1 VIRVVLADDQALIR
15 GGLRSILDSEP
26 DITVVGEAGNGRQ
39 AVEVCRR
46 LRPDVVL
53 MDVQMPETDGISAAR
68 QLLVDPLCTGLRVVM
83 LTTFD
88 LDEYVRPALAAGV
101 SGFLLKDT
109 PAERLGDAVRT
120 VAEGQALLAPTVTRR
135 LIDTYVERPAP
146 DPERARALSSLTPR
160 EEDVLR
166 AMADGLSNAEIALR
180 LYLGEGTV
188 KTHVARVLTK
198 LGVRDRLQAVVFAY
212 SSGLVGR

>member
-1 VIRVVLADDQALIR
+1 MIRVVLADDQALIR

-26 DITVVGEAGNGRQ
+26 DIMVVGEAGTGRQ
-39 AVEVCRR
+39 AVEACRR

-53 MDVQMPETDGISAAR
+53 MDVQMPEMDGIAAAR
-68 QLLVDPLCTGLRVVM
+68 ELLTDPICGGLRVVM

-135 LIDTYVERPAP
+135 LIDTYVDRPVP
-146 DPERARALSSLTPR
+146 DPERARALGSLTPR
-160 EEDVLR
+160 EEEVLR
-166 AMADGLSNAEIALR
+166 AMADGLSNAEIARR

-198 LGVRDRLQAVVFAY
+198 LGVRDRLQAVVVAY
-212 SSGLVGR
+212 SSGLVGP